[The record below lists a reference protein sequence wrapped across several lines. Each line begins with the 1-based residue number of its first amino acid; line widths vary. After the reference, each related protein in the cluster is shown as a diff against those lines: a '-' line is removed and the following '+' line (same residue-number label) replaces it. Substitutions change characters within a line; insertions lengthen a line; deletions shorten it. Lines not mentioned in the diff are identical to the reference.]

1 MMHSWLRGI
10 ALPAISFAL
19 FLPAWGESKLPPP
32 ANVQID
38 FNRDVRPILEAN
50 CLGCH
55 GSKQQQSGLRLD
67 KRQNALRGG
76 DYGAVI
82 MPGNSAISK
91 LVLRVAGSEAGLQ
104 MPPTGPLSAEQI
116 GVLRAWIDQGGD
128 FPDVPIGDAQHAPP
142 KPLDPKVR
150 SFLDT
155 VRRGDERAV
164 RQTLQSDPSLA
175 ATRDNSGST
184 ALMHAAL
191 IGGIGTMR
199 VLLDAGADP
208 NARNERKATALL
220 WGITDPAKVRLLLDR
235 GADPNIQS
243 VEGRTPLYLAAM
255 QPAGTEVAKL
265 LLERGADPNGKDLTG
280 RAPLMV
286 AASTGNTDLM
296 RLLVAKGAKVN
307 LSMGSGATPLISAAG
322 SRSPDAV
329 RFLIERGADVNART
343 KRGGTALDIAAS
355 WGSLEIVQMLL
366 AKGARIDF
374 RDDRGFTPLMYAA
387 YAESR
392 PVEVVRLLLAKGAD
406 RNATGE
412 GETAMS
418 LARKRGQTEIVRL
431 LETAAQ

>member
-1 MMHSWLRGI
+1 
-10 ALPAISFAL
+10 
-19 FLPAWGESKLPPP
+19 
-32 ANVQID
+32 
-38 FNRDVRPILEAN
+38 
-50 CLGCH
+50 
-55 GSKQQQSGLRLD
+55 
-67 KRQNALRGG
+67 
-76 DYGAVI
+76 AVI

-220 WGITDPAKVRLLLDR
+220 WGITDPAKVWLLLDR

-286 AASTGNTDLM
+286 AAST
-296 RLLVAKGAKVN
+296 
-307 LSMGSGATPLISAAG
+307 
-322 SRSPDAV
+322 
-329 RFLIERGADVNART
+329 
-343 KRGGTALDIAAS
+343 
-355 WGSLEIVQMLL
+355 
-366 AKGARIDF
+366 
-374 RDDRGFTPLMYAA
+374 
-387 YAESR
+387 
-392 PVEVVRLLLAKGAD
+392 
-406 RNATGE
+406 
-412 GETAMS
+412 
-418 LARKRGQTEIVRL
+418 
-431 LETAAQ
+431 